1 MTQYNQCL
9 PGSLHTV
16 CCNYSFNSCFCIFFY
31 FFFPN
36 IYFSISKSKYYF
48 QPNVI
53 LPLPWPQTQRGER
66 FHLRAVQLSRERSPA
81 AAGHQESHSR
91 AGTRGRT
98 RGRAFP
104 HLRESPGT
112 STPPGGATFTSKNQH
127 QAQTVLPITS
137 ASLKP
142 YRCLVGGSREG
153 MRAIRCSIIYF
164 SAGKALFQLED

>member
-9 PGSLHTV
+9 PGSLHMV
-16 CCNYSFNSCFCIFFY
+16 CCNYSFNSCFCSFFFL

-81 AAGHQESHSR
+81 AAEHQRSHGR
-91 AGTRGRT
+91 AGTWGHGNEPPLPT
-98 RGRAFP
+98 TSPPGPPP
-104 HLRESPGT
+104 HLAGLPLLVKI
-112 STPPGGATFTSKNQH
+112 STRPR
-127 QAQTVLPITS
+127 
-137 ASLKP
+137 
-142 YRCLVGGSREG
+142 RCFSSR
-153 MRAIRCSIIYF
+153 RHR
-164 SAGKALFQLED
+164 